1 MSRDEDLDRELRF
14 HIEERVADLVAAGV
28 TPDEA
33 RRRARLEFGGVIQ
46 VKEAVRDQHVWSLVN
61 GLLQDVRLA
70 IRSLRATPVVTI
82 VAVLSLAL
90 GIGANTAMFSLV
102 NSLLLRTLP
111 VREPGRLVTV
121 RSHEPE
127 GFPEWSYPVWDEVRQ
142 RPQLFDGV
150 AAWSPTV
157 PANVTTNG
165 DTQKADGLFASGAFF
180 ETLGVPA
187 FVGRTF
193 SDADDR
199 RGGGPD
205 GPVAVISYGF
215 WQRQFGGSASAIGR
229 TVALENVP
237 FTIVGITPADFFGAD
252 VGRTFDVIVPLGTEP
267 LVSRS
272 ESRIASRGVA
282 WLNIIGRLKPQ
293 QTVDAAT
300 AALRGVRQQILDA
313 TLPDGWPKSALVE
326 YRGRVFSLAP
336 AATGD
341 SSLRR
346 EYQQPLLTIMVVV
359 VLVLVIACANIA
371 NLLLARATAR
381 RHELSVRVALGA
393 SRWRLVRQ
401 LFMESLVLAGA
412 GAALGM
418 LVASWGSRFLVS
430 QISTE
435 VRPVFLDLSLDRH
448 VLLFTIGVALA
459 TALLFGVAPAL
470 QASGVAPMEAMK
482 DHGTRLSP
490 GEGRRGG
497 VASGLVVGQVAL
509 SVVLVVAAGLFVRT
523 FTALATR
530 PLGFERNRVLVA
542 SVNAHSAAIDLA
554 ERLPLYERARD
565 AVRALPGVAAA
576 AFSYQTPPV
585 TGMISIMSVD
595 TISGGVPLLGM
606 ARMSA
611 VNFITPGWFSAL
623 GTRVVAGRDVTDRDR
638 QGTPPVVVANR
649 AFARKFLNSAS
660 PLGHTIATTVGLPG
674 HPLSIEVV
682 GVVEDAVHG
691 SLRYPVSPMLYLPM
705 AQVDWLPSAVLAQV
719 DLSVRSDDG
728 VPPLQLA
735 RSVAAAIQAV
745 NPDMVVTFRSLTDQV
760 NATLTQERVVALL
773 SGLFGG
779 LALLLAALGLYGV
792 TAYAVGR
799 RRREIGIRM
808 ALGAAPAGI
817 IRLVLSRVT
826 LLVGVGV
833 MAGAGVSI
841 WASRFVAT
849 LLYGLEPRDP
859 ITLVGAALVL
869 GTVGGAAGWLPAYH
883 ASRIDPAEVLRD
895 S

>member
-1 MSRDEDLDRELRF
+1 MGRDEDLDKELRF
-14 HIEERVADLVAAGV
+14 HIEERVAELVAAGV

-111 VREPGRLVTV
+111 VREPGRLVIV

-127 GFPEWSYPVWDEVRQ
+127 GFPEWSYPIWDEIRQ

-165 DTQKADGLFASGAFF
+165 DTQKADGLFASGSFF
-180 ETLGVPA
+180 ETLGVSA

-193 SDADDR
+193 SDTDDR

-215 WQRQFGGSASAIGR
+215 WQRQFGGSASVIGR

-237 FTIVGITPADFFGAD
+237 FTVVGITPPEFFGAD

-300 AALRGVRQQILDA
+300 AVLRGVRQQILDA
-313 TLPDGWPKSALVE
+313 TLPDGWPKSALDE
-326 YRGRVFSLAP
+326 YRGRVFSLTP

-401 LFMESLVLAGA
+401 LFTESLVLAGA
-412 GAALGM
+412 GAVPGI
-418 LVASWGSRFLVS
+418 LVASWGSRFMVS

-470 QASGVAPMEAMK
+470 QASGIAPMEAMK
-482 DHGTRLSP
+482 DHGTRHSP

-523 FTALATR
+523 FTSLATR
-530 PLGFERNRVLVA
+530 PLGFERDRVLVA

-554 ERLPLYERARD
+554 QRLPLYEGARD
-565 AVRALPGVAAA
+565 AVRALPGVAGA

-585 TGMISIMSVD
+585 NGMISIMPVD
-595 TISGGVPLLGM
+595 TISDGVPLLGM

-638 QGTPPVVVANR
+638 TGTPPVALANR
-649 AFARKFLNSAS
+649 AFARKFLNGAS

-682 GVVEDAVHG
+682 GVVEDAVHS

-705 AQVDWLPSAVLAQV
+705 AQVDWLPSVLLAQV
-719 DLSVRSDDG
+719 DLSVRSDG

-735 RSVAAAIQAV
+735 RSVAAAIHAV

-773 SGLFGG
+773 SGFFGG

-799 RRREIGIRM
+799 RRTELGIRM

-826 LLVGVGV
+826 LLVGIGV

-849 LLYGLEPRDP
+849 LLYGLGPHDP
-859 ITLVGAALVL
+859 MTLVGAAIVL
-869 GTVGGAAGWLPAYH
+869 GIVGGAAGWLPAYR